1 MLRAMKWLELYR
13 MALQRPLAFD
23 TLADYGIAALQ
34 SSRKLAQEIA
44 SGTRIADLYL
54 LCLVLDAHS
63 VAVPEAVARGIEL
76 ACGL

>member
-1 MLRAMKWLELYR
+1 MLQSMKWLELYR

-63 VAVPEAVARGIEL
+63 VAVPEAVSRGIEL